1 MKKLFFTA
9 LVLFTMYPSAHVS
22 AQSNLPFPHEE
33 VLWNIIVFQLYTPDI
48 RPDTGYSRSP
58 VNPPQIE
65 QSGYLLHFSNGAD
78 LLLNIIYK
86 EDDGEETIE
95 YTVPVCA
102 ETEVLQLPATLSG
115 TYTIEVVRGSQCF
128 RSEIAL

>member
-1 MKKLFFTA
+1 MKKLLFTA
-9 LVLFTMYPSAHVS
+9 LVLFAMYPSAHVS

-33 VLWNIIVFQLYTPDI
+33 VLWNLIVFQLYTPDI

-65 QSGYLLHFSNGAD
+65 QSGYLLHFSDGAD

-95 YTVPVCA
+95 YSALVSA
-102 ETEVLQLPATLSG
+102 ETEVMQLPATLSG

-128 RSEIAL
+128 RSEITI